1 MPSKQNQLV
10 RDFHTAFKAPVADK
24 PYLIPEERSALRIKL
39 IREEL
44 EEFEEA
50 VENGDLVEIADALTD
65 LLVVVHGSFAEYGLD
80 DDPLFQEVQDSNM
93 SKLGEDGEPIISD
106 GTDGFP
112 LGKIL
117 KGPNYFKP
125 NLSKIVQEQIN
136 A

>member
-10 RDFHTAFKAPVADK
+10 REFHEAFGAPVADK
-24 PYLIPEERSALRIKL
+24 PYLIPEDRSALRIKL
-39 IREEL
+39 IQEEL
-44 EEFEEA
+44 DEFEVA
-50 VENGDLVEIADALTD
+50 VTKGDIVEIADALTD
-65 LLVVVHGSFAEYGLD
+65 LLVVVHGSLVEYGFD
-80 DDPLFQEVQDSNM
+80 DEPLFQEVQDSNM
-93 SKLGEDGEPIISD
+93 SKLGADGKPIISD